1 MAKLIPTGK
10 IDKYGV
16 AEAQGRR
23 DKQQEIAKGFA
34 NSPQN
39 VWTKSAGN
47 WANKKAKWAQTN
59 LTNREGYQ
67 QNQTDFA
74 SWKNLDNYFND
85 TAGAFIGQGGSRKN
99 KFGKKDVDYLTKVG
113 VNQDV
118 INAHVGGLDKSQ
130 VHQNYWNNDAAAHL
144 HKDGWDSGHFF
155 NKSDRQYV
163 KDNNMDLLEQIN
175 AYGKR
180 RSSVKGGTSH
190 LDNESTK
197 ALQDA
202 GQYQDYMKQFAQGH
216 TKEAG
221 INSYNREGSKNFI
234 GADIRYLQSQGYSNE
249 DITKFFASQKKNDK
263 GEGKGVNHWA
273 ASWMNRNGMVDTYEN
288 YTAPPTPQSDAK
300 ERAQAQLAQSGKTV
314 NNNQNNSVNESFN
327 KSLSTTIN
335 NNQDKSVNDSN
346 NRRLTTNNNQNNSVN
361 DSNNRRLTTN
371 NNQNNS
377 VRDSNNRTTNNNQN
391 NSVRDSNN
399 SQRTMYDNRNQ
410 SVTDSNNSSSSLNY
424 SPTSSRTTSNSNNS
438 ESAVNYDSTTTSNS
452 NNRTQTNQQQNLLTA
467 NSNNV
472 TDSGNFTPTINTD
485 IKSGKTG
492 NMTNTIGDNN
502 DLTGTSFGNDNSV
515 TITGGSDGAMDN
527 MLALGAYHALNN
539 NQFKRSQGELNGT
552 GRSAQQLKMMDDRIG
567 AKDTAKNAYN
577 MAGMYQQ
584 YFNDSSKAMQA
595 SWAGDIFNFNAPSWM
610 QGSTP
615 SNPTDD
621 TKNIFKNGMM
631 QFS

>member
-23 DKQQEIAKGFA
+23 DKQLEIAKGFA

-47 WANKKAKWAQTN
+47 WANNKAKWAQTN

-67 QNQTDFA
+67 QNQTDFS

-155 NKSDRQYV
+155 NASDRKYV

-190 LDNESTK
+190 LDAQSAK
-197 ALQDA
+197 ALKDA

-221 INSYNREGSKNFI
+221 INSYNREGSKHII
-234 GADIRYLQSQGYSNE
+234 GADIRYMQSQGYSNE
-249 DITKFFASQKKNDK
+249 EITNWMASQKKNDK

-273 ASWMNRNGMVDTYEN
+273 ASWLNRNGMVDTYEN

-314 NNNQNNSVNESFN
+314 NNNQNNSVNDSFN
-327 KSLSTTIN
+327 KSSST
-335 NNQDKSVNDSN
+335 
-346 NRRLTTNNNQNNSVN
+346 TTNNNQNNSVN

-371 NNQNNS
+371 NNQDQS

-492 NMTNTIGDNN
+492 NMTNTIGDYN